1 MKNMFI
7 KTALTSSLMLIGAGV
22 ASAQTTVSGNLALTY
37 KAISNDQAT
46 QKVNEFRAFGK
57 ESQINITNKG
67 KLNNG
72 MDYAAG
78 FSIELDGNDSMVAN
92 VSAAQSSSTL
102 AGAFN
107 ENVYI
112 DFISGGTTITIG
124 ADHIQNPDYTVT
136 NLTGVFDQDDA
147 VAGIAG
153 QAGLL
158 YNPTKNS
165 AYQAYG
171 IGIMQQVGNLG
182 KVSFNYTPDTST
194 GSAMGD
200 TNTVSSVNTAA
211 LYDVGESQYEI
222 GFRGSLGV
230 TGLDVGVF
238 YNNAGSGGEPNNAVG
253 KMASVKYNFGAT
265 TVAYEA
271 GSVQTRGGIETDSDS
286 YGAAYAINKDL
297 SVGYNYTTTKSNE
310 RVGGTNNGAADRTAK
325 EKISQLTVGY
335 SLGPV
340 NLGLSYAEVD
350 SLRGVSGQDG
360 KSLIART
367 SVNF

>member
-37 KAISNDQAT
+37 KAISNDQST
-46 QKVNEFRAFGK
+46 QKANNFRAFGK
-57 ESQINITNKG
+57 ESQINIANKG
-67 KLNNG
+67 TLTNG
-72 MDYAAG
+72 MQYAAG
-78 FSIELDGNDSMVAN
+78 FSIELDGNDTVAVN
-92 VSAAQSSSTL
+92 ASNTTTSNSL

-124 ADHIQNPDYTVT
+124 ADHIQNPDYTIT
-136 NLTGVFDQDDA
+136 NLTGVFDPDDA
-147 VAGIAG
+147 VSGIAG
-153 QAGLL
+153 QQGQL
-158 YNPTKNS
+158 YNPAKNS

-171 IGIMQQVGNLG
+171 IGIVQQVGNFG
-182 KVSFNYTPDTST
+182 RASINYTPDTTT

-200 TNTVSSVNTAA
+200 TNGVSTVNVPAT
-211 LYDVGESQYEI
+211 YDLGESQFEV
-222 GFRGSLGV
+222 GFRGNLGV
-230 TGLDVGVF
+230 TGLDAGVF
-238 YNNAGSGGEPNNAVG
+238 YNKASSGGEPEAAIG
-253 KMASVKYNFGAT
+253 KMAAVRYNFGSAS
-265 TVAYEA
+265 VAYEA
-271 GSVQTRGGIETDSDS
+271 AKVQARTGIETDSDS
-286 YGAAYAINKDL
+286 YGVAYAIDKQV
-297 SVGYNYTTTKSNE
+297 SVGYNYTQTKSNE
-310 RVGGTNNGAADRTAK
+310 RAGQRGSATDRNAK

-350 SLRGVSGQDG
+350 SLRGVSNSDG